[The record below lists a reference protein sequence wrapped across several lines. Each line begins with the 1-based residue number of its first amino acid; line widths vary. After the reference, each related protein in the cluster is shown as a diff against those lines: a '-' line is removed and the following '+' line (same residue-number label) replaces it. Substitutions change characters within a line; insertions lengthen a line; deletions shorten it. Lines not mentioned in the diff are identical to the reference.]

1 MKVLWAITLVASLI
15 FVIQSIATFLGAD
28 SDAIDSDIDF
38 DGGDSQVPDA
48 IDGGHGMNLLTFR
61 NLVNFCLGF
70 GWTAVLLQGDGP
82 TGLVMTVAVLVG
94 VGLVI
99 LGSSFEKRSQEAL
112 ELTAQLEALRRWLK
126 DFTRLEEAVPRD
138 VVLWNRLLIMAVV
151 LGVADEV
158 IKQLRMVA
166 PELLNDVALASTYGW
181 YYGHGPSMPMRSFSE
196 AAAAAHSVSTAALSS
211 SSDSGGG
218 GGGGGFSGGGGGG
231 FGGGGGGGAF

>member
-94 VGLVI
+94 VGLV
-99 LGSSFEKRSQEAL
+99 A
-112 ELTAQLEALRRWLK
+112 
-126 DFTRLEEAVPRD
+126 
-138 VVLWNRLLIMAVV
+138 LIMYLFKWLSGMQQTGTINVYKSAVGCQGKVYLTIPGERKGEGKVQITINGAVREYAALTDSDTLKTGTPIKVVEV
-151 LGVADEV
+151 L
-158 IKQLRMVA
+158 
-166 PELLNDVALASTYGW
+166 NASTLLVEELN
-181 YYGHGPSMPMRSFSE
+181 S
-196 AAAAAHSVSTAALSS
+196 LII
-211 SSDSGGG
+211 
-218 GGGGGFSGGGGGG
+218 
-231 FGGGGGGGAF
+231 

>member
-1 MKVLWAITLVASLI
+1 MIATWWAALSPSMKVLWAITLVASLI

-94 VGLVI
+94 VGLV
-99 LGSSFEKRSQEAL
+99 A
-112 ELTAQLEALRRWLK
+112 
-126 DFTRLEEAVPRD
+126 
-138 VVLWNRLLIMAVV
+138 LIMYLFKWLSGMQQTGTINVYKSAVGCQGKV
-151 LGVADEV
+151 YLTIPGERKGEGKVQITINGSVREYAALTDSDTLKTGTPIKVVEV
-158 IKQLRMVA
+158 I
-166 PELLNDVALASTYGW
+166 NASTLLVEELN
-181 YYGHGPSMPMRSFSE
+181 S
-196 AAAAAHSVSTAALSS
+196 LII
-211 SSDSGGG
+211 
-218 GGGGGFSGGGGGG
+218 
-231 FGGGGGGGAF
+231 